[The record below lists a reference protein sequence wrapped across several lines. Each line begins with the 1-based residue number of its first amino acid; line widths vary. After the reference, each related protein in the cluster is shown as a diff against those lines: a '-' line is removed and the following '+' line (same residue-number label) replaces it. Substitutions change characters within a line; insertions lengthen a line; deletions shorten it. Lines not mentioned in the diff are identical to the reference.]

1 MKYVIGSVVAALAI
15 VSAAPAAPA
24 AAQRAP
30 APAQQAPT
38 EKRDTRAEL
47 DRIVEQSGVVEAME
61 AVGAAVAP
69 ELERTMEALAESLNT
84 LARRVAQDPELR
96 SSALRAARGA
106 VDVAE
111 VAVVEQASVLQELLR
126 AAADRIE
133 AAAAAREGREPRSR
147 D

>member
-1 MKYVIGSVVAALAI
+1 MKHMIGGVVAALAI
-15 VSAAPAAPA
+15 VSAAPAA
-24 AAQRAP
+24 AQQP
-30 APAQQAPT
+30 QQAPT
-38 EKRDTRAEL
+38 EKRPEARAEL

-61 AVGAAVAP
+61 ALGTVIAP
-69 ELERTMEALAESLNT
+69 ELERTMEELAESLNT

-111 VAVVEQASVLQELLR
+111 VVVVEQASVLQELLR

-133 AAAAAREGREPRSR
+133 AAAAARAAREPRTPR

>member
-15 VSAAPAAPA
+15 VSAAPAA
-24 AAQRAP
+24 AQRAP
-30 APAQQAPT
+30 APSQQAPT

-61 AVGAAVAP
+61 AVGAVVAP
-69 ELERTMEALAESLNT
+69 EFERTMEALAESLNT
-84 LARRVAQDPELR
+84 LAQRVAQDPELR

-111 VAVVEQASVLQELLR
+111 VVVVEQASVLQELLR

-133 AAAAAREGREPRSR
+133 AAAAAREGREPRRSR